1 MRYGMFYDA
10 RTKAPLKHDPVKAL
24 IAPRPIGWIST
35 LSREGVANL
44 APYSFFNL
52 VASGPSIVAFSS
64 AGRKDSQTNAEQT
77 GEFVCNIASFDQR
90 EAVNSSAATLPPE
103 VDEFALTGLGT
114 LPSQMIKP
122 PRVKGAPA
130 HLECVYLQT
139 VPLFSKDGVRNG
151 FDLVLG
157 EVVGVHIDD
166 QFVKEGLV
174 DTAAMRLIARL
185 GYLDYS
191 VTDEVFALK
200 RPD

>member
-1 MRYGMFYDA
+1 MFYDA

-24 IAPRPIGWIST
+24 VAPRPIGWIST

>member
-1 MRYGMFYDA
+1 MFYDA
-10 RTKAPLKHDPVKAL
+10 RSKAPLKHDPVKAL

-35 LSREGVANL
+35 LSRDGVANL

-103 VDEFALTGLGT
+103 IDEFALTGLGT

-166 QFVKEGLV
+166 RFIQEGLV

-191 VTDEVFALK
+191 VTDEVFTLK

>member
-1 MRYGMFYDA
+1 MFYDA

-24 IAPRPIGWIST
+24 VAPRPIGWIST
-35 LSREGVANL
+35 LGRDGVANL

-103 VDEFALTGLGT
+103 IDEFALTGLGT
-114 LPSQMIKP
+114 LPSQLIKP

-191 VTDEVFALK
+191 VTDEVFTLK

>member
-1 MRYGMFYDA
+1 MFYDA

-24 IAPRPIGWIST
+24 VAPRPIGWIST

-166 QFVKEGLV
+166 QFVKEGMV

-191 VTDEVFALK
+191 VTDEVFAMR

>member
-1 MRYGMFYDA
+1 MFYDT
-10 RTKAPLKHDPVKAL
+10 RSKAPLRYDPVKAL
-24 IAPRPIGWIST
+24 VAPRPIGWIST
-35 LSREGVANL
+35 LSCDGVANL

-103 VDEFALTGLGT
+103 IDEFALTGLGT
-114 LPSQMIKP
+114 LPSQLIKP

-151 FDLVLG
+151 FDLILG

-166 QFVKEGLV
+166 QFIKEGMV

-191 VTDEVFALK
+191 VTDEVFVLK

>member
-1 MRYGMFYDA
+1 MFYDA

-24 IAPRPIGWIST
+24 VAPRPIGWIST
-35 LSREGVANL
+35 LGRDGVANL

-64 AGRKDSQTNAEQT
+64 AGRKDSQANAEQT

-103 VDEFALTGLGT
+103 IDEFALTGLGT
-114 LPSQMIKP
+114 LPSQLIKP

-166 QFVKEGLV
+166 QFVKEGMV

-191 VTDEVFALK
+191 VTDEVFTLK

>member
-1 MRYGMFYDA
+1 MFYDA

-24 IAPRPIGWIST
+24 VAPRPIGWIST

-90 EAVNSSAATLPPE
+90 DAVNSSAATLPPE

-114 LPSQMIKP
+114 LPSQLIKP

>member
-1 MRYGMFYDA
+1 MFYDA
-10 RTKAPLKHDPVKAL
+10 RNKAPLRYDPVKAL
-24 IAPRPIGWIST
+24 VAPRPIGWIST
-35 LSREGVANL
+35 LSLDGVANL

-114 LPSQMIKP
+114 LPSELIKP

-166 QFVKEGLV
+166 QFVKEGMV

>member
-1 MRYGMFYDA
+1 MFYDT
-10 RTKAPLKHDPVKAL
+10 RSKAPLKHDPVKAL
-24 IAPRPIGWIST
+24 VAPRPIGWIST
-35 LSREGVANL
+35 LSRDGVANL

-77 GEFVCNIASFDQR
+77 GAFVCNIASFDQR

-103 VDEFALTGLGT
+103 IDEFALTGLGT
-114 LPSQMIKP
+114 LPSQLIKP

>member
-1 MRYGMFYDA
+1 MFYDA

-35 LSREGVANL
+35 LSREGGANL

-90 EAVNSSAATLPPE
+90 DAVNSSAATLPPE

-191 VTDEVFALK
+191 VTDEVFAMR

>member
-1 MRYGMFYDA
+1 MFYDA

-90 EAVNSSAATLPPE
+90 NAVNSSAATLPPE
-103 VDEFALTGLGT
+103 VDEFALTGLET
-114 LPSQMIKP
+114 LPSQLIKP

>member
-1 MRYGMFYDA
+1 MFYDA
-10 RTKAPLKHDPVKAL
+10 RNKAPLKHDPVKAL
-24 IAPRPIGWIST
+24 VAPRPIGWIST
-35 LSREGVANL
+35 LSRDGIANL

-52 VASGPSIVAFSS
+52 VASGPSIGAFSS

-103 VDEFALTGLGT
+103 IDEFALTGLGT
-114 LPSQMIKP
+114 LPSQLIKP

-191 VTDEVFALK
+191 VTDAVFALK

>member
-1 MRYGMFYDA
+1 MFYDA
-10 RTKAPLKHDPVKAL
+10 RNKAPLKHDPVKAL
-24 IAPRPIGWIST
+24 VAPRPIGWIST
-35 LSREGVANL
+35 LSLDGVANL

-103 VDEFALTGLGT
+103 IDEFVLTGLGT
-114 LPSQMIKP
+114 LPSQLIKP

-139 VPLFSKDGVRNG
+139 VPLFNKDGVRNG

>member
-1 MRYGMFYDA
+1 MFYDA

-35 LSREGVANL
+35 LSREGGANL

-191 VTDEVFALK
+191 VTDEVFAMR

>member
-191 VTDEVFALK
+191 VTDEVFAMR

>member
-1 MRYGMFYDA
+1 MFYDA

-114 LPSQMIKP
+114 LPSQLIKP

-191 VTDEVFALK
+191 VTDEVFAMR

>member
-1 MRYGMFYDA
+1 MFYDA

-24 IAPRPIGWIST
+24 VAPRPIGWIST

-191 VTDEVFALK
+191 VTDEVFAMR

>member
-1 MRYGMFYDA
+1 MFYDA
-10 RTKAPLKHDPVKAL
+10 RNKAPLKHDPVKAL
-24 IAPRPIGWIST
+24 VAPRPIGWIST
-35 LSREGVANL
+35 LSLDGVANL

-103 VDEFALTGLGT
+103 IDEFALTGLDT
-114 LPSQMIKP
+114 LPSQLIKP

-139 VPLFSKDGVRNG
+139 VPLFSKDGARNG

-166 QFVKEGLV
+166 QFVKEGMV

>member
-1 MRYGMFYDA
+1 MFYDA

-24 IAPRPIGWIST
+24 VAPRPIGWIST

-174 DTAAMRLIARL
+174 DTAAMRLMARL

-191 VTDEVFALK
+191 VTDEVFAMR

>member
-1 MRYGMFYDA
+1 MFYDA

-24 IAPRPIGWIST
+24 VAPRPIGWIST

-114 LPSQMIKP
+114 LPSQLIKP

-191 VTDEVFALK
+191 VTDEVFTLR

>member
-90 EAVNSSAATLPPE
+90 DAVNSSAATLPPE

>member
-1 MRYGMFYDA
+1 MFYDA

-24 IAPRPIGWIST
+24 VAPRPIGWIST

-114 LPSQMIKP
+114 LPSQLIKP

>member
-1 MRYGMFYDA
+1 MFYDA

-24 IAPRPIGWIST
+24 VAPRPIGWIST
-35 LSREGVANL
+35 LGRDGVANL

-103 VDEFALTGLGT
+103 IDEFALTGLGT
-114 LPSQMIKP
+114 LPSQLIKP

-191 VTDEVFALK
+191 VTDQVFALK

>member
-1 MRYGMFYDA
+1 MFYDA
-10 RTKAPLKHDPVKAL
+10 RNKAPLKHDPVKAL
-24 IAPRPIGWIST
+24 VAPRPIGWIST
-35 LSREGVANL
+35 LSLDGVANL

-103 VDEFALTGLGT
+103 IDEFALTGLET
-114 LPSQMIKP
+114 LPSELIKP

-166 QFVKEGLV
+166 QFVKEGMV

>member
-1 MRYGMFYDA
+1 MFYDA
-10 RTKAPLKHDPVKAL
+10 RTRAPLKHDPVKAL
-24 IAPRPIGWIST
+24 VAPRPIGWIST
-35 LSREGVANL
+35 LGRDGVANL

-103 VDEFALTGLGT
+103 IDEFALTGLGT
-114 LPSQMIKP
+114 LPSQLIKP

-191 VTDEVFALK
+191 VTDAVFALK

>member
-1 MRYGMFYDA
+1 MFYDA

-166 QFVKEGLV
+166 RFIKEGLV
-174 DTAAMRLIARL
+174 DTAAMRLLARL

-191 VTDEVFALK
+191 VTDEVFAMR

>member
-1 MRYGMFYDA
+1 MFYDA

-24 IAPRPIGWIST
+24 VAPRPIGWIST
-35 LSREGVANL
+35 LSRKGVANL

-114 LPSQMIKP
+114 LPSQLIKP

-191 VTDEVFALK
+191 VTDEVFTLR

>member
-1 MRYGMFYDA
+1 MFYDA

-114 LPSQMIKP
+114 LPSQLIKP

>member
-1 MRYGMFYDA
+1 MFYDA
-10 RTKAPLKHDPVKAL
+10 RRKAPLRYDPVKAL
-24 IAPRPIGWIST
+24 VAPRPIGWIST
-35 LSREGVANL
+35 LSLNGVANL

-114 LPSQMIKP
+114 LPSELIKP

-139 VPLFSKDGVRNG
+139 VPLFSKDGVRNS
-151 FDLVLG
+151 FDLILG

-166 QFVKEGLV
+166 QFVKEGMV
-174 DTAAMRLIARL
+174 DTVAMRLIARL

-191 VTDEVFALK
+191 VTD
-200 RPD
+200 

>member
-1 MRYGMFYDA
+1 MFYDA

>member
-1 MRYGMFYDA
+1 MFYDA

-24 IAPRPIGWIST
+24 VAPRPIGWIST
-35 LSREGVANL
+35 LGRDGVANL

-64 AGRKDSQTNAEQT
+64 TGRKDSQTNAEQI

-103 VDEFALTGLGT
+103 IDEFGLTGLGT
-114 LPSQMIKP
+114 LSSQLIKP

-166 QFVKEGLV
+166 QFVKEGMV

-191 VTDEVFALK
+191 VTDEVFTLK

>member
-1 MRYGMFYDA
+1 MFYDA

-24 IAPRPIGWIST
+24 VAPRPIGWIST
-35 LSREGVANL
+35 LGRDGVANL

-103 VDEFALTGLGT
+103 IDEFALTGLGT
-114 LPSQMIKP
+114 LPSQLIKP

-130 HLECVYLQT
+130 HLECAYLQT

-191 VTDEVFALK
+191 VTDEVFTLK

>member
-1 MRYGMFYDA
+1 MFYDA

-24 IAPRPIGWIST
+24 VAPRPIGWIST
-35 LSREGVANL
+35 LSRKGVANL

-114 LPSQMIKP
+114 LPSQLIKP

-166 QFVKEGLV
+166 RFIQEGLV

-191 VTDEVFALK
+191 VTDEVFTLK

>member
-1 MRYGMFYDA
+1 MFYDA

-114 LPSQMIKP
+114 LPSQLIKP

-191 VTDEVFALK
+191 VTDEVFTLR